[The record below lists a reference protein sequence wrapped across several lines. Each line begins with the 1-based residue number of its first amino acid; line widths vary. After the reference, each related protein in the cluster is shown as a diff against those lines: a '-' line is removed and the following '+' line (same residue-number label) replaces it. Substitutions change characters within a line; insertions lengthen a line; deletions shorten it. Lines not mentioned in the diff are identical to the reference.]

1 MTYLRQQKNNFIHN
15 FGCSKPR
22 CRVKLS
28 SGVQM
33 GLAYPVRFYLL
44 CTTEKLS
51 ISMLALCTMTSLDR
65 NSEVSDGQLET
76 AHLISWVGQLSG

>member
-1 MTYLRQQKNNFIHN
+1 
-15 FGCSKPR
+15 
-22 CRVKLS
+22 
-28 SGVQM
+28 M
-33 GLAYPVRFYLL
+33 GIAYPVRFYLL